1 MALLQTLP
9 DTSEAV
15 TATSKPSSF
24 DKLKTFVNHDLDRVN
39 ALIIQKMHSSVPLI
53 SEVAQHLIQAG
64 GKRLRP
70 CLTLATA
77 LLFENTKET
86 RQIGLATAV
95 EFIHTATLL
104 HDDVVDESDL
114 RRGKATANELFG
126 NKSSVLVG
134 DFLFS
139 RAFELMVDDGSMRTL
154 KSLARA
160 SSIIAEGEVL
170 QLTTT
175 NNLSTTEDDYIKVIA
190 CKTAELFA
198 AACEVSPLIHKR
210 TDAEVKALY
219 DYGYYLGLAFQMID
233 DALDYSAKQQ
243 ELGKTIGDDFK
254 EGKMTLPVI
263 HAYQKAP
270 TDEKKFWQR
279 VINDDNQT
287 AEDFTQALA
296 YIHHHQSLTYTLE
309 QAKTASK
316 KAVQSLSMF
325 KDNQAKNILTALPL
339 SLLERVC

>member
-1 MALLQTLP
+1 MALLSPITENLDHKQQKSSAFDDLKSFVNL
-9 DTSEAV
+9 DLEAV
-15 TATSKPSSF
+15 
-24 DKLKTFVNHDLDRVN
+24 DQ
-39 ALIIQKMHSSVPLI
+39 LIINKMQSSVPLI
-53 SEVAQHLIQAG
+53 AQVAKHLIQAG

-70 CLTLATA
+70 CLTLATSK
-77 LLFENTKET
+77 LFPNPET

-114 RRGKATANELFG
+114 RRGKATANDLFG

-139 RAFELMVDDGSMRTL
+139 RAFELMVGDGSMQTL
-154 KSLARA
+154 QSLARA

-170 QLTTT
+170 QLSTT

-198 AACEVSPLIHKR
+198 ASCEVSPLIHNR
-210 TDAEVKALY
+210 PDDEVKALY
-219 DYGYYLGLAFQMID
+219 DYGYNLGIAFQMID

-243 ELGKTIGDDFK
+243 DLGKSIGDDFR

-263 HAYQKAP
+263 HAYAQANETEKA
-270 TDEKKFWQR
+270 FWQR
-279 VINDDNQT
+279 TISDDQQT
-287 AEDFTQALA
+287 DQDFAQALA
-296 YIHHHQSLTYTLE
+296 FIHQHQSLEYTFNKARQYSEMAIKNLSIFE
-309 QAKTASK
+309 DSEAKT
-316 KAVQSLSMF
+316 
-325 KDNQAKNILTALPL
+325 ILTALIKT
-339 SLLERVC
+339 LLERTH